1 MYIYI
6 YIIQYIIRLPILVP
20 LSGHALGSKEY
31 RGVNP
36 SIICFQVRGW
46 AGHRS
51 YVGKLFVHV
60 IYDICMY
67 MHI

>member
-1 MYIYI
+1 M
-6 YIIQYIIRLPILVP
+6 PILVP